1 MTKLEKLK
9 RSQEAYY
16 ALIPGLK
23 EIALQDYALVMC
35 DAPAYLKE
43 LIAEEEKRADG
54 SDLSDGSD
62 KSGNEEE

>member
-9 RSQEAYY
+9 RIQEAYY

-23 EIALQDYALVMC
+23 GIAVQDYALVLT
-35 DAPAYLKE
+35 DAPLYLKE
-43 LIAEEEKRADG
+43 LIAEEEKR
-54 SDLSDGSD
+54 SDGSD